1 MGGSSKAGLN
11 SVDQGDLDP
20 GLTVEAW
27 LARLAVGGEI
37 GSLLAPSWSE
47 QVDRGYG
54 HTLSEIGQQPITW
67 METATRV
74 VGRLPLIQA
83 LLEDAGAGTSQGALV
98 LTGSGS
104 SLYAGECLALPLQ
117 QALGLS
123 VSAVAAGQLLT
134 HLGASLP
141 PNGPF
146 AVVSFARSG
155 NSPESRAV
163 VDSLLAEPR
172 ACHLVITCNGQ
183 GTLATE
189 YGAHPRVRTVVLDE
203 KTNDQSLVMTSSFT
217 NMVLAGSLL
226 GSAGDPV
233 AYSKRARSLARG
245 AAHVLQSSASAL
257 ARIARTD
264 FSSAV
269 YLGSG
274 CRLGAAHES
283 SLKMLEMND
292 GRVWTLP
299 ESYLGLRH
307 GPMSALRGDSLVVA
321 FLSSDP
327 LVRAYEADLIRE
339 LDRKKLGARR
349 VVVGASVPRELCPGP
364 DDVVVDV
371 APAGVTADEDLVL
384 IDVVVGQLLAF
395 FRCLH
400 EGLRPDSPSTDGVIS
415 RVVSRFEIHRR
426 SS

>member
-1 MGGSSKAGLN
+1 VDAG
-11 SVDQGDLDP
+11 DFDP
-20 GLTVEAW
+20 GLTVDAW
-27 LARLAVGGEI
+27 LGRLAPRGGEI
-37 GSLLAPSWSE
+37 GALLGPTASD
-47 QVDRGYG
+47 QLARGYG
-54 HTLSEIGQQPITW
+54 HTLREISQQPVTW
-67 METATRV
+67 TETASRV
-74 VGRLPLIQA
+74 VGRLPLIES
-83 LLEDAGAGTSQGALV
+83 LLEDAGASTGLGALI

-117 QALGLS
+117 EALGMP
-123 VSAVAAGQLLT
+123 VAAIAAGQLLT
-134 HLGASLP
+134 HLAASVP
-141 PNGPF
+141 PRGPF

-172 ACHLVITCNGQ
+172 ACHLVLTCNGQ
-183 GTLATE
+183 GALATE
-189 YGAHPRVRTVVLDE
+189 YASHPRVRSVVLDE

-217 NMVLAGSLL
+217 NMVLAGSIL
-226 GSAGDPV
+226 GSAQEPQ
-233 AYSKRARSLARG
+233 AFSERARRVARG
-245 AAHVLQSSASAL
+245 AAHVLQTSADAL
-257 ARIARTD
+257 AHVSRKTC
-264 FSSAV
+264 SSVV

-307 GPMSALRGDSLVVA
+307 GPMSALREDTLVVA

-349 VVVGASVPRELCPGP
+349 VLVGASVPRELAPGP

-371 APAGVTADEDLVL
+371 AAAGVQADQDLVL

-395 FRCLH
+395 FRCLQ
-400 EGLRPDSPSTDGVIS
+400 EGLRPDSPSTGGVIS

>member
-1 MGGSSKAGLN
+1 MAGSSKAGL
-11 SVDQGDLDP
+11 SRVDTEDLDP
-20 GLTVEAW
+20 GLSVEAW
-27 LARLAVGGEI
+27 LGRLGRKGEMAT
-37 GSLLAPSWSE
+37 LLGAPWD
-47 QVDRGYG
+47 QQLARGYG
-54 HTLSEIGQQPITW
+54 HTLREIGQQPVTW
-67 METATRV
+67 TETATRV
-74 VGRLPLIQA
+74 TGRLSLVEATLQDAGVGR
-83 LLEDAGAGTSQGALV
+83 TQGALV

-117 QALGLS
+117 EALGLP
-123 VSAVAAGQLLT
+123 VSAVAAGQVLT
-134 HLGASLP
+134 HPRASLP
-141 PNGPF
+141 PSGPF

-163 VDSLLAEPR
+163 VDSLLDEAR
-172 ACHLVITCNGQ
+172 ACHLILTCNGQ

-189 YGAHPRVRTVVLDE
+189 YRSHPRVRTVVLDE

-217 NMVLAGSLL
+217 NMVLAGSAL
-226 GSAGDPV
+226 GSARAAD
-233 AYSKRARSLARG
+233 AYLARARG
-245 AAHVLQSSASAL
+245 AARGAARVLELDADAL
-257 ARIARTD
+257 AGVARRAFT
-264 FSSAV
+264 SAV

-274 CRLGAAHES
+274 CRLGAARES

-307 GPMSALRGDSLVVA
+307 GPMSALRADTLVVA

-349 VVVGASVPRELCPGP
+349 VVVGASVPRELAPGP
-364 DDVVVDV
+364 EDVIVDV
-371 APAGVTADEDLVL
+371 APAGVGADEDLVL

-395 FRCLH
+395 FRCLRA
-400 EGLRPDSPSTDGVIS
+400 GLRPDSPSTGGVIS
-415 RVVSRFEIHRR
+415 RVVSGFEIHRR
-426 SS
+426 PS